1 MRENR
6 ISSAMATSLMNDAEH
21 AAEVVRLLTD
31 AAKQLFVKRGTTLR
45 AVRHEMLMA
54 AAPDSSYDE
63 TLHGREALAAAS
75 LTGEMRRIKRDEDG

>member
-1 MRENR
+1 
-6 ISSAMATSLMNDAEH
+6 MARPTNADSNATRR
-21 AAEVVRLLTD
+21 RLLD
-31 AAKQLFVKRGTTLR
+31 AATVAFSRGGLDGTTLR